1 MKSIPWTLLISRPA
15 TQLLLTRLYLYKIV
29 LGFIIKYTLL
39 KLRGNIRNKY
49 LNKLVVLNKKVSI
62 IYIWLILIMLLIGLA
77 ASIYFSNELYTN
89 IDKYID
95 IYNKLKNK

>member
-1 MKSIPWTLLISRPA
+1 
-15 TQLLLTRLYLYKIV
+15 
-29 LGFIIKYTLL
+29 
-39 KLRGNIRNKY
+39 
-49 LNKLVVLNKKVSI
+49 LNKLIVLNKKVSV

-77 ASIYFSNELYTN
+77 ASIYFSSELYTN